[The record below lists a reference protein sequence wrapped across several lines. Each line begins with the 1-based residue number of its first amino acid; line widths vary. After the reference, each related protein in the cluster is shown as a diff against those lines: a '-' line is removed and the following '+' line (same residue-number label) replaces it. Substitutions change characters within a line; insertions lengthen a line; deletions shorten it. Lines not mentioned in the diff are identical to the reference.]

1 LRQPVRSSIS
11 KVVWGKSVFP
21 PCPRQNMLGAMH
33 SSIPLP
39 DLSPT
44 DRTHPAVVP
53 LLEVIRQ
60 QDVRRQQQDQR
71 MDELREALQR
81 LKDEIAHL
89 KGHTSRP
96 KLRPSALAK
105 GASDKPKP
113 KGKSRPG
120 SKKRKK
126 TTTLAI
132 HDTAYI
138 SAPDVPPGSR
148 FKGYLEYTV
157 QDIEIHPHNTRYLIE
172 RWETPDGQLLRGVLP
187 EAVQGGHFGPT
198 LVSYILYQY
207 HQCHVTQPLLL
218 EALHEWGIDISAGQ
232 IDRLLTEDQAAFH
245 AEKAGL
251 LSAGL
256 SVSAYIHVDDTG
268 ARHQGKNGYCTHIG
282 NDFFAWFESTNSKSR
297 INFLS
302 LLRAG
307 YEDYV
312 LDAEAIEYLES
323 SALPRSLLPR
333 LSSDA
338 PQHFVDEK
346 AWAAHLD
353 ALEITTP
360 RHRQF
365 ATEGA
370 LLGSVLF
377 HGVPKSLAIVS
388 DDAGQF
394 NLLEHALCWI
404 HAERTIDKIIP
415 YGEKQRQ
422 AIQETRT
429 QIWQLYKDL
438 KAYKSH
444 PTPEDKTGLETRFDT
459 IFTTP
464 TCDTTLTLALQR
476 LHANKAELLLVLARP
491 EIPLHNNLS
500 ERDIREYVKRRK
512 ISGSTRS
519 EKGRQARDTFIS
531 LKKTGRKL
539 GISFWKYL
547 QDRIG
552 HLEGIP
558 PLSELIRQQ
567 AQAP

>member
-1 LRQPVRSSIS
+1 
-11 KVVWGKSVFP
+11 
-21 PCPRQNMLGAMH
+21 M
-33 SSIPLP
+33 
-39 DLSPT
+39 
-44 DRTHPAVVP
+44 P
-53 LLEVIRQ
+53 LLDVIRQ
-60 QDVRRQQQDQR
+60 QDVRLQQQGQL
-71 MDELREALQR
+71 MDELKEELQR

-89 KGHTSRP
+89 KGHKSKP
-96 KLRPSALAK
+96 KIRPSALEK
-105 GASDKPKP
+105 GDSEKPSHGTP
-113 KGKSRPG
+113 RPG
-120 SKKRKK
+120 SKKRQK
-126 TTTLAI
+126 TTTLEI
-132 HDTAYI
+132 HDTEYI
-138 SAPDVPPGSR
+138 SVEEVPPGSR
-148 FKGYLEYTV
+148 FKGYQEYTV
-157 QDIEIHPHNTRYLIE
+157 QDIEIRPHNTRYLIE
-172 RWETPDGQLLRGVLP
+172 RWETPDGSLLSGVLP
-187 EAVQGGHFGPT
+187 VEVQGSHFGPT

-207 HQCHVTQPLLL
+207 NQCHVTQPLLL

-232 IDRLLTEDQAAFH
+232 IDRLLTEDNGSFH

-256 SVSAYIHVDDTG
+256 SVSDYIHVDDTG

-282 NDFFAWFESTNSKSR
+282 NEFFAWFESTSSKSR
-297 INFLS
+297 INFLQ

-312 LDAEAIEYLES
+312 LDEEAMEYLES

-333 LSSDA
+333 LRSDS

-346 AWAAHLD
+346 AWEGHLD
-353 ALEITTP
+353 ELEITTP
-360 RHRQF
+360 RHRQV

-394 NLLEHALCWI
+394 NLLEHALCWV

-415 YGEKQRQ
+415 YGEAPRQ
-422 AIQETRT
+422 ALQETRT
-429 QIWQLYKDL
+429 RIWELYKDL
-438 KAYKSH
+438 KAYKQQ
-444 PTPEDKTGLETRFDT
+444 PTQEDKTALEARFDT

-464 TCDTTLTLALQR
+464 TCSTPLNLALQR
-476 LHANKAELLLVLARP
+476 LHANKAELLLVLERP

-500 ERDIREYVKRRK
+500 ESDIREYVKRRK

-531 LKKTGRKL
+531 LKKTCRKL

-547 QDRIG
+547 TDRIG
-552 HLEGIP
+552 HLDHIP
-558 PLSELIRQQ
+558 PLPELIRQQ
-567 AQAP
+567 AQSP

>member
-1 LRQPVRSSIS
+1 MI
-11 KVVWGKSVFP
+11 
-21 PCPRQNMLGAMH
+21 GAMN

-39 DLSPT
+39 ALSPA
-44 DRTHPAVVP
+44 DLAHPAVVP

-60 QDVRRQQQDQR
+60 QDARLQQQSQR
-71 MDELREALQR
+71 IDELKEALQR
-81 LKDEIAHL
+81 LKDEMAHL
-89 KGHTSRP
+89 KGHKSKP
-96 KLRPSALAK
+96 KIRPSALENGRPEKATPA
-105 GASDKPKP
+105 GT
-113 KGKSRPG
+113 SRPG

-126 TTTLAI
+126 TAALEI
-132 HDTAYI
+132 HATEYI
-138 SAPDVPPGSR
+138 SATDVPLGST
-148 FKGYLEYTV
+148 FKGHQEYTV

-172 RWETPDGQLLRGVLP
+172 RWETPDGQILRGVLP
-187 EAVQGGHFGPT
+187 LAVQGGHFGPT

-207 HQCHVTQPLLL
+207 NQCHVTQPLLL
-218 EALHEWGIDISAGQ
+218 EALHEWGIDISSGQ
-232 IDRLLTEDQAAFH
+232 INRLLTENKDVFH

-256 SVSAYIHVDDTG
+256 SVSNYIHVDDTG

-282 NDFFAWFESTNSKSR
+282 NEFFAWFESTNSKSR
-297 INFLS
+297 INFLQ

-312 LDAEAIEYLES
+312 LDEEAMEYLES
-323 SALPRSLLPR
+323 SAFPQSLLPR
-333 LSSDA
+333 LQSDT
-338 PQHFVDEK
+338 PQHFVDK
-346 AWAAHLD
+346 PAWEAHLD
-353 ALEITTP
+353 ELGITTP
-360 RHRQF
+360 RHRQL

-394 NLLEHALCWI
+394 NLLEHALCWV

-415 YGEKQRQ
+415 YGEGPRQ

-438 KAYKSH
+438 KAYKHH
-444 PTPEDKTGLETRFDT
+444 PTQEDKTALEARFDT

-464 TCDTTLTLALQR
+464 TCSTPLNLALQR
-476 LHANKAELLLVLARP
+476 LHANKAELLLVLERP

-500 ERDIREYVKRRK
+500 EQDIREYVKRRK

-519 EKGRQARDTFIS
+519 EKGRKARDTFIS
-531 LKKTGRKL
+531 LKKTCRKL

-547 QDRIG
+547 KDRTG
-552 HLEGIP
+552 HLNHIP
-558 PLSELIRQQ
+558 PLPELIRQQ
-567 AQAP
+567 AQSP

>member
-1 LRQPVRSSIS
+1 M
-11 KVVWGKSVFP
+11 
-21 PCPRQNMLGAMH
+21 N

-39 DLSPT
+39 DLSPA
-44 DRTHPAVVP
+44 DRSHPAVVP
-53 LLEVIRQ
+53 LLDVIRQ
-60 QDVRRQQQDQR
+60 QDVRLQQQGQ
-71 MDELREALQR
+71 MLDELKEELQR

-89 KGHTSRP
+89 KGHKSKP
-96 KLRPSALAK
+96 KIRPSALEH
-105 GASDKPKP
+105 GRSEKPS

-126 TTTLAI
+126 KKTLEI
-132 HDTAYI
+132 HDTKCI
-138 SAPDVPPGSR
+138 SAPDVPSGST

-157 QDIEIHPHNTRYLIE
+157 QDIEIRPHNTRYLIE
-172 RWETPDGQLLRGVLP
+172 RWETPEGSFLRGVLP
-187 EAVQGGHFGPT
+187 VSVQGGHFGPT

-207 HQCHVTQPLLL
+207 NQCHVTQPLLL

-232 IDRLLTEDQAAFH
+232 IDRLLTEDKRSFH

-256 SVSAYIHVDDTG
+256 SVSDYIHVDDTG

-282 NDFFAWFESTNSKSR
+282 NDFFAWFESTGSKSR
-297 INFLS
+297 INFLQ

-312 LDAEAIEYLES
+312 LDEEAMEYLES
-323 SALPRSLLPR
+323 SALPRSLLPCLR
-333 LSSDA
+333 SDT
-338 PQHFVDEK
+338 PQHFVGEST
-346 AWAAHLD
+346 WEAHLD
-353 ALEITTP
+353 ALGITTP
-360 RHRQF
+360 RHRQV

-377 HGVPKSLAIVS
+377 HGVPKSLVIVS

-394 NLLEHALCWI
+394 NLLEHALCWV

-415 YGEKQRQ
+415 YGEAPRQ

-438 KAYKSH
+438 KAYKQH
-444 PTPEDKTGLETRFDT
+444 PTEEDKTALAAQFDT
-459 IFTTP
+459 ICTTP
-464 TCDTTLTLALQR
+464 TCSIPLNLALQR
-476 LHANKAELLLVLARP
+476 LHANKAELLLVLERP

-519 EKGRQARDTFIS
+519 EKGREARDTFIS
-531 LKKTGRKL
+531 LKKTCRKL

-558 PLSELIRQQ
+558 PLPELIQQQ

>member
-1 LRQPVRSSIS
+1 MNSP
-11 KVVWGKSVFP
+11 
-21 PCPRQNMLGAMH
+21 
-33 SSIPLP
+33 IPLP
-39 DLSPT
+39 DLSPSE
-44 DRTHPAVVP
+44 RLHPAVMP
-53 LLEVIRQ
+53 LLDVIRQ
-60 QDVRRQQQDQR
+60 QDVRLQQQGQLL
-71 MDELREALQR
+71 DELKEELQR
-81 LKDEIAHL
+81 LKDEIAYL
-89 KGHTSRP
+89 KGHKAKP
-96 KLRPSALAK
+96 KIRPSALEK
-105 GASDKPKP
+105 GDSEKPKE
-113 KGKSRPG
+113 KGTSRPG

-126 TTTLAI
+126 TKTLEI
-132 HDTAYI
+132 HDTERI
-138 SAPDVPPGSR
+138 SVRDVPPGSQ
-148 FKGYLEYTV
+148 FKGYQEYTV
-157 QDIEIHPHNTRYLIE
+157 QDIEIRPHNTRYWIE
-172 RWETPDGQLLRGVLP
+172 RWETPEGQWLSGVLP

-207 HQCHVTQPLLL
+207 NQCHVTQPLLL

-232 IDRLLTEDQAAFH
+232 IDRLLSEDKAAFH

-256 SVSAYIHVDDTG
+256 SVSDYIHVDDTG
-268 ARHQGKNGYCTHIG
+268 ARHQGKNGYCTHMG
-282 NDFFAWFESTNSKSR
+282 NEFFAWFESTSSKSR
-297 INFLS
+297 INFLQ

-312 LDAEAIEYLES
+312 LDEEAMEYLQS

-333 LSSDA
+333 LRSGA
-338 PQHFVDEK
+338 PQHFIDEK
-346 AWAAHLD
+346 AWQGHLD
-353 ALEITTP
+353 GLKITTP
-360 RHRQF
+360 RHRQI

-394 NLLEHALCWI
+394 NLLEHALCWV

-429 QIWQLYKDL
+429 QIWALYKDL
-438 KAYKSH
+438 KAYKQH
-444 PTPEDKTGLETRFDT
+444 PTPEDKTALEARFDT

-464 TCDTTLTLALQR
+464 TCNTTLNLALGR
-476 LHANKAELLLVLARP
+476 LHANKAELLLVLERP
-491 EIPLHNNLS
+491 EFPLHNNLS

-519 EKGRQARDTFIS
+519 EKGRKARDTFIS
-531 LKKTGRKL
+531 LKKTCRKL
-539 GISFWKYL
+539 GISFWTYL

-552 HLEGIP
+552 HLEAIP
-558 PLSELIRQQ
+558 PLPELIAQQ
-567 AQAP
+567 AQFP

>member
-1 LRQPVRSSIS
+1 M
-11 KVVWGKSVFP
+11 
-21 PCPRQNMLGAMH
+21 N

-39 DLSPT
+39 DLSPA
-44 DRTHPAVVP
+44 DRMHPAVVP
-53 LLEVIRQ
+53 LLDVIRQ
-60 QDVRRQQQDQR
+60 QDVRLQQQDQL
-71 MDELREALQR
+71 MDELKEELQR

-89 KGHTSRP
+89 KGHKSKP
-96 KLRPSALAK
+96 KIRPSALENGRPK
-105 GASDKPKP
+105 EPTTEGKP
-113 KGKSRPG
+113 RPG
-120 SKKRKK
+120 SRKRKK
-126 TTTLAI
+126 TVALEI
-132 HDTAYI
+132 HDRQYI
-138 SAPDVPPGSR
+138 SAGDVPAGST
-148 FKGYLEYTV
+148 FKGYQAYTV
-157 QDIEIHPHNTRYLIE
+157 QDIEIHPHNTRYFME
-172 RWETPDGQLLRGVLP
+172 RWETPEGEILRGVLP
-187 EAVQGGHFGPT
+187 ESVQGGHFGPT

-207 HQCHVTQPLLL
+207 NQCHVTQPLLL

-232 IDRLLTEDQAAFH
+232 IDRLLTENKAPFH

-256 SVSAYIHVDDTG
+256 SVSGYIHVDDTG

-282 NDFFAWFESTNSKSR
+282 NEFFAWFESTNSKSR
-297 INFLS
+297 INFLQ

-312 LDAEAIEYLES
+312 LDEEAMEYLES
-323 SALPRSLLPR
+323 SALPRSLLPCLR
-333 LSSDA
+333 SDT
-338 PQHFVDEK
+338 PQHFVGEST
-346 AWAAHLD
+346 WEAHLD
-353 ALEITTP
+353 ALGITTP
-360 RHRQF
+360 RHRQV

-394 NLLEHALCWI
+394 NLLEHALCWV

-415 YGEKQRQ
+415 YGEAPRQ

-438 KAYKSH
+438 KAYKHH
-444 PTPEDKTGLETRFDT
+444 PTEEDKTALEARFDT
-459 IFTTP
+459 IFTTS
-464 TCDTTLTLALQR
+464 TCSIPLNLALQR
-476 LHANKAELLLVLARP
+476 LHANKAELLLVLERP

-500 ERDIREYVKRRK
+500 EGDIREYVKRRK

-531 LKKTGRKL
+531 LKKTCRKL

-552 HLEGIP
+552 HLNHIP
-558 PLSELIRQQ
+558 PLPELIRQQ
-567 AQAP
+567 AQPP

>member
-1 LRQPVRSSIS
+1 M
-11 KVVWGKSVFP
+11 
-21 PCPRQNMLGAMH
+21 N

-39 DLSPT
+39 DLSPA
-44 DRTHPAVVP
+44 DRSHPAVVP
-53 LLEVIRQ
+53 LLDVIRQ
-60 QDVRRQQQDQR
+60 QDVRLQQQGQ
-71 MDELREALQR
+71 MLDELKEELQR

-89 KGHTSRP
+89 KGHKSKP
-96 KLRPSALAK
+96 KIRPSALEH
-105 GASDKPKP
+105 GRSEKPS

-126 TTTLAI
+126 KKTLEI
-132 HDTAYI
+132 HDTKCI
-138 SAPDVPPGSR
+138 SAPDVPSGST

-157 QDIEIHPHNTRYLIE
+157 QDIEIRPHNTRYLIE
-172 RWETPDGQLLRGVLP
+172 RWETPEGSFLRGVLP
-187 EAVQGGHFGPT
+187 VSVQGGHFGPT

-207 HQCHVTQPLLL
+207 NQCHVTQPLLL

-232 IDRLLTEDQAAFH
+232 IDRLLTQDNASFH

-251 LSAGL
+251 LSVGL
-256 SVSAYIHVDDTG
+256 SVSNYIHVDDTG

-282 NDFFAWFESTNSKSR
+282 NDLFAWFESTPSKSR
-297 INFLS
+297 INFLQ

-312 LDAEAIEYLES
+312 LDEEAMEYLES
-323 SALPRSLLPR
+323 SALPRCVLPLLR
-333 LSSDA
+333 SDT
-338 PQHFVDEK
+338 PQHFADAS
-346 AWAAHLD
+346 AWQAHLD
-353 ALEITTP
+353 ALEITPP
-360 RHRQF
+360 RHRQL

-377 HGVPKSLAIVS
+377 HGVPKSLVIVS

-394 NLLEHALCWI
+394 NLLEHALCWV
-404 HAERTIDKIIP
+404 HAERTIDQIIP
-415 YGEKQRQ
+415 YGEAPRQ

-438 KAYKSH
+438 KAYKQH
-444 PTPEDKTGLETRFDT
+444 PTEEDKTALAAQFDT
-459 IFTTP
+459 ICTTP
-464 TCDTTLTLALQR
+464 TCSIPLNLALQR
-476 LHANKAELLLVLARP
+476 LHANKAELLLVLERP

-519 EKGRQARDTFIS
+519 EKGREARDTFIS
-531 LKKTGRKL
+531 LKKTCRKL

-558 PLSELIRQQ
+558 PLPELIQQQ

>member
-1 LRQPVRSSIS
+1 M
-11 KVVWGKSVFP
+11 
-21 PCPRQNMLGAMH
+21 NT
-33 SSIPLP
+33 SIPLP
-39 DLSPT
+39 DLSPS
-44 DRTHPAVVP
+44 DRSHPAVVP
-53 LLEVIRQ
+53 LLDVIRQ
-60 QDVRRQQQDQR
+60 QDVRLQQQDQQ
-71 MDELREALQR
+71 MDERQEEVQR
-81 LKDEIAHL
+81 LKDEIAYL
-89 KGHTSRP
+89 KGHKSKP
-96 KLRPSALAK
+96 KIRPSALEK
-105 GASDKPKP
+105 GDSEKPKEQ
-113 KGKSRPG
+113 GTSRPG

-126 TTTLAI
+126 TKRLEI
-132 HDTAYI
+132 HDTEYI
-138 SAPDVPPGSR
+138 PAPDVPPGSR

-157 QDIEIHPHNTRYLIE
+157 QDIEIHPHNTRYFME
-172 RWETPDGQLLRGVLP
+172 RWETPDGQPFRGVLP
-187 EAVQGGHFGPT
+187 ASVQGGHFGPT

-207 HQCHVTQPLLL
+207 NQCHVTQPLLL

-232 IDRLLTEDQAAFH
+232 IDRLLREDKAAFH

-251 LSAGL
+251 LLAGL
-256 SVSAYIHVDDTG
+256 PVSDYVHVDDTG

-282 NDFFAWFESTNSKSR
+282 NDLFAWFESTHSKSR
-297 INFLS
+297 INFLQ

-312 LDAEAIEYLES
+312 LDEEAMDYLES
-323 SALPRSLLPR
+323 SALPRSLLPQLR
-333 LSSDA
+333 SDS
-338 PQHFVDEK
+338 PQHFVDKK
-346 AWAAHLD
+346 AWEEHLD
-353 ALEITTP
+353 GLEITTP
-360 RHRQF
+360 RHRQV

-377 HGVPKSLAIVS
+377 HGVPKSLVIVS

-394 NLLEHALCWI
+394 NLLEHALCWV

-422 AIQETRT
+422 AIQKTRS
-429 QIWQLYKDL
+429 QIWALYKDL
-438 KAYKSH
+438 KAYKQH
-444 PTPEDKTGLETRFDT
+444 PTEEDKTALADRFDT

-464 TCDTTLTLALQR
+464 TCNTTLNLALGR
-476 LHANKAELLLVLARP
+476 LHANKAELLLVLERP

-519 EKGRQARDTFIS
+519 EKGRKARDTFIS
-531 LKKTGRKL
+531 LKKTCRKL

-558 PLSELIRQQ
+558 PLPELIRQQ
-567 AQAP
+567 AQFP